1 MGKII
6 AMYHGETK
14 TEAKKE
20 KTGIS
25 EGIVYFLQTYRK
37 LLGAVLISGIL
48 ALAGIIAGFGVRDS
62 LRSKATGAAE
72 AWYERY
78 EALKAD
84 ASASNETEARDLL
97 QELQDFAPKAGAYS
111 GARAYSIIASLHRD
125 QKNWAEAENAW
136 IAAAAKAP
144 KTYLAP
150 VALFNAAAA
159 AEETGNLEN
168 ALAHYQKALG
178 YADRFPAAARTQFS
192 IGRILEAQG
201 NREAALEAY
210 RKVQGFEE
218 ALEAYR
224 QGQEFQGSWALAG
237 SWTNLAHSRIIALT
251 GGDS

>member
-25 EGIVYFLQTYRK
+25 EGIIHFLQTYRK
-37 LLGAVLISGIL
+37 LLGAVLVGSIL

-62 LRSKATGAAE
+62 RRSKAIGAAE
-72 AWYERY
+72 AWHERY

-84 ASASNETEARDLL
+84 GSASNETEEARALL

-111 GARAYSIIASLHRD
+111 GARAYSIIASLCRD

-150 VALFNAAAA
+150 VALFNAGAA

-168 ALAHYQKALG
+168 ALAHYQKALE

-201 NREAALEAY
+201 NREA
-210 RKVQGFEE
+210 